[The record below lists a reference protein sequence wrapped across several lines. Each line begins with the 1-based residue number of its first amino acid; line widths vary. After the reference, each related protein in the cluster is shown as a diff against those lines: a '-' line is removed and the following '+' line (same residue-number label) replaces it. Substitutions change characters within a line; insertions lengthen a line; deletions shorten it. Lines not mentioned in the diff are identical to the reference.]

1 MPFSGESRPAKST
14 SDGSALGAIS
24 AGTSTPLGT
33 KRASRAPRCR
43 AARASACETPMTTVA
58 LRTMRRATAGA
69 CRASS
74 TSVPC
79 SVRTTGLP
87 ANAAGNPVGSQWA
100 WTTSAF
106 RAARLA
112 ARVIEVRSGGTAQG
126 RRRTFRDIPS
136 P

>member
-1 MPFSGESRPAKST
+1 MPFSAESRPAKST
-14 SDGSALGAIS
+14 SAGSASGATS
-24 AGTSTPLGT
+24 AGKAMPFGT
-33 KRASRAPRCR
+33 KRASRAPSPR
-43 AARASACETPMTTVA
+43 AASVSARETPITTEA
-58 LRTMRRATAGA
+58 RRTMRRATSRPW
-69 CRASS
+69 RASS

-79 SVRTTGLP
+79 SVSTNGFP
-87 ANAAGNPVGSQWA
+87 ENAAGNPVGSQWA

-106 RAARLA
+106 RAARRA